1 MRSRNVPSRVYRRI
15 MVLQLLLT
23 IGFLLVLAV
32 VLLEAVL

>member
-1 MRSRNVPSRVYRRI
+1 

-23 IGFLLVLAV
+23 IGFLLVLAA

>member
-1 MRSRNVPSRVYRRI
+1 MRSRNVPSRVFVRLL
-15 MVLQLLLT
+15 VLQLLLT